1 MLVYSDLEAG
11 ARDPTRVAESPK
23 AIHRLE
29 TISTPPYVELTIQLS
44 IPLNTTSTYVT
55 ISRSGAPYSK

>member
-23 AIHRLE
+23 AVHRLE
-29 TISTPPYVELTIQLS
+29 NHI
-44 IPLNTTSTYVT
+44 NTTLRSRTYNT
-55 ISRSGAPYSK
+55 IIDPTEYN

>member
-23 AIHRLE
+23 AIHRLGNH
-29 TISTPPYVELTIQLS
+29 I
-44 IPLNTTSTYVT
+44 NTTLRRTYNTT
-55 ISRSGAPYSK
+55 IDPTEYN

>member
-23 AIHRLE
+23 AVYRLGNY
-29 TISTPPYVELTIQLS
+29 I
-44 IPLNTTSTYVT
+44 NTTLYKTYNKT
-55 ISRSGAPYSK
+55 IDPTKYN